1 MSKKISEM
9 TPASTL
15 NTDDIIPIVDTGY
28 NNKTASVG
36 LIRGFILG
44 NASNNYNTFTDES
57 SLMNWLLTMCTTM
70 HDNDV
75 QIVAFKPNFSSS
87 FFGGA
92 NQTGIVYRISNGV
105 YRVAFPNICGDA
117 YYYSSAWHFTKFMT
131 TDSIIV
137 DIKNA
142 TIPSVGAGSTGST
155 SVSVTKTGY
164 TPLGI
169 ISITGS
175 GSTGLAYSDWYINST
190 GTAYIYYKNDTTS
203 AKSNVTLGLTI
214 LYKKN

>member
-9 TPASTL
+9 TPATQL
-15 NTDDIIPIVDTGY
+15 TGDDIVPIVDTGK
-28 NNKTASVG
+28 NNKTVT
-36 LIRGFILG
+36 G
-44 NASNNYNTFTDES
+44 NQIKSFATNN
-57 SLMNWLLTMCTTM
+57 C
-70 HDNDV
+70 
-75 QIVAFKPNFSSS
+75 
-87 FFGGA
+87 
-92 NQTGIVYRISNGV
+92 
-105 YRVAFPNICGDA
+105 
-117 YYYSSAWHFTKFMT
+117 MT
-131 TDSIIV
+131 TDSII
-137 DIKNA
+137 IETKNA
-142 TIPSVGAGSTGST
+142 TIPTVGAGSTGST